1 MISSEI
7 SSLVLSSYLENY
19 NDDHGDSYDYDG
31 TGDNEIN
38 GKNDGGRFSVGC
50 AMCMVSDVLCAGS
63 QCSYISYVRYSVG
76 MHEAVWKRVDRPGEP
91 ANRYIY
97 RTYIAWATN

>member
-1 MISSEI
+1 MMALVTMRSMVRMMVAG
-7 SSLVLSSYLENY
+7 SLWV
-19 NDDHGDSYDYDG
+19 
-31 TGDNEIN
+31 
-38 GKNDGGRFSVGC
+38 
-50 AMCMVSDVLCAGS
+50 CMVSDVLCAGS

-76 MHEAVWKRVDRPGEP
+76 MHEGVWKRVDRPGEP